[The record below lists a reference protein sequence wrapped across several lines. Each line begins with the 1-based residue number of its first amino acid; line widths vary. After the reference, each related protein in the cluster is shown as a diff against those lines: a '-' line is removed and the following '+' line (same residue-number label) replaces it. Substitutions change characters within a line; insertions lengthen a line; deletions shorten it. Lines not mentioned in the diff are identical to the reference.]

1 MVAAFDEVPKLKSV
15 KELKDGVGPFEDE
28 NENDDDSVIK
38 NLDAAVDEP
47 VDGEDDEVPKPKP
60 VKQVNMLVL
69 DAQVDEV
76 LNRLEDVW

>member
-1 MVAAFDEVPKLKSV
+1 MVAAVDEVPKLKSV

-28 NENDDDSVIK
+28 NDDDSVVK
-38 NLDAAVDEP
+38 NLDAAVDEL
-47 VDGEDDEVPKPKP
+47 VDGEDDEVPKSKP

-76 LNRLEDVW
+76 LNRLVDV

>member
-1 MVAAFDEVPKLKSV
+1 MAVDEVPKLKSV

-28 NENDDDSVIK
+28 NENENDDDSVVK
-38 NLDAAVDEP
+38 NLDAAVDEL
-47 VDGEDDEVPKPKP
+47 VDGEDDEVPKSKP

-76 LNRLEDVW
+76 LTRLEDVW